1 MASQSLA
8 LVDVL
13 ADIPDFRQSKG
24 KRYSLAAILSLAVAA
39 ILCGYKSYSAIAEW
53 GRNYGPQLA
62 LALGFSSAQTPCAST
77 FFAVLSGL
85 DKADFEARLALW
97 GEAVLQ
103 AAPRPPSADD
113 TTALGEAVAVD
124 GKSLR
129 GSKKQGAVSAHL
141 LSALSQ
147 RLGLTL
153 YQHPVADHT
162 NEIGAITQMLKGLF
176 LQGKIFTFDALL
188 TQRKVAQQIIEGG
201 GDYVMVVKD
210 NQPELLSV
218 IEGAVKGIAFAREE
232 AARAETLDCQHGRI
246 EERRLVATSV
256 LSGQQEVWPG
266 VEQVFR
272 IQRRRMHKKSGQESE
287 EVVYGVT
294 SLSRERASG
303 EQLLGLVRGHWRIEN
318 QSHWVRDMTYGE
330 DQSTVREGSLPQ
342 AMAALRN
349 TAIGLMR
356 RAGESS
362 IAKAC
367 RRLAA
372 QPWQALA
379 LMGIQQKTE

>member
-1 MASQSLA
+1 MASPSLA
-8 LVDVL
+8 LVEVL
-13 ADIPDFRQSKG
+13 AQIPDFRQSQG
-24 KRYSLAAILSLAVAA
+24 RRYSLSAILSLAVAA
-39 ILCGYKSYSAIAEW
+39 ILCGYRSYSAIAEW

-62 LALGFSSAQTPCAST
+62 LALGFATAQTPCAST
-77 FFAVLSGL
+77 FYTILCRL
-85 DKADFEARLALW
+85 DKADFEARLAAW
-97 GEAVLQ
+97 GEAVWQ
-103 AAPRPPSADD
+103 AEAPALNEPSATLD
-113 TTALGEAVAVD
+113 AEAVAID

-153 YQHPVADHT
+153 FQHPVADHT
-162 NEIGAITQMLKGLF
+162 NEIGVITEMLKSLF

-188 TQRKVAQQIIEGG
+188 TQRKVAQQIVEGG

-218 IEGAVKGIAFAREE
+218 IEGAIEGIAFAREE
-232 AARAETLDCQHGRI
+232 AARAETLDGEHGRI
-246 EERRLVATSV
+246 EERQLVATSV
-256 LSGQQEVWPG
+256 LCGQEEVWPG
-266 VEQVFR
+266 IEQVFR
-272 IQRRRMHKKSGQESE
+272 LQRRRTAKKSGKESE
-287 EVVYGVT
+287 EIVYGVT

-303 EQLLGLVRGHWRIEN
+303 EELLKLVRGHWRIEN
-318 QSHWVRDMTYGE
+318 QSHWVRDVTYGE
-330 DQSTVREGSLPQ
+330 DQSQVRVGSLPQ

-356 RAGESS
+356 RAGENN

-367 RRLAA
+367 RRFAA

-379 LMGIQQKTE
+379 LIGIQQKTE